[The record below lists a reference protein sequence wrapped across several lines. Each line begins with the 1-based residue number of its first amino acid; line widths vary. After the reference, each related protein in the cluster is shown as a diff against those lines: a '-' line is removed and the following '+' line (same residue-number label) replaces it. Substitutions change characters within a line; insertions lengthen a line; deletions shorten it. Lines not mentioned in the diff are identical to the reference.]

1 MDISS
6 LFIQPKEKLKQ
17 AINILEKSDIGIVLV
32 VNEENILLGTVTDGD
47 IRRALIRGVDL
58 DENVSEVMKKEIIS
72 ITDNKYEENT
82 DSLFIKAEGLML
94 NNDITQIPVIDNEG
108 KILKIISRQD
118 IDKSLQENCQGL
130 SSWLAVWG
138 QDYYH

>member
-6 LFIQPKEKLKQ
+6 LFIQPKGKLKQ

-72 ITDNKYEENT
+72 ITDNKLLEGYLRDT
-82 DSLFIKAEGLML
+82 RFI
-94 NNDITQIPVIDNEG
+94 
-108 KILKIISRQD
+108 
-118 IDKSLQENCQGL
+118 
-130 SSWLAVWG
+130 
-138 QDYYH
+138 

>member
-72 ITDNKYEENT
+72 ITDNKYAENK
-82 DSLFIKAEGLML
+82 DSLFIKAEGLMMK
-94 NNDITQIPVIDNEG
+94 NNITQIPVIDNEG
-108 KILKIISRQD
+108 KF
-118 IDKSLQENCQGL
+118 
-130 SSWLAVWG
+130 
-138 QDYYH
+138 